1 MNVRSSNMRVIQKIG
16 RTVSRK
22 SEVPNWKLTEWTWSW
37 FDQMAVLVRA
47 CNVHSPFHFQVRPF
61 RNILLL
67 HSVDIGVVRICIDAG
82 ILPQEIF
89 TQPLTIPL
97 SICDKNVGGIT
108 WLQARLPER
117 KNGPGGCKIHWFVRV
132 TCSRLL
138 RQTLR
143 CFWNKYDGWCSVRC
157 VKKIYWS
164 QRCDRCRPN
173 GQIGGQSNSLSPRD
187 VLVRAGYKRNLRPV
201 SRNKVSVS
209 LLCSRRG
216 HLANERSEL
225 RWWYLELTGNIS
237 SKTSSVS
244 TNCVL
249 RLAGQIATGCLIKLT
264 FEWWLWRSPLVPCWI
279 VQEVA
284 VRWLR
289 KNCTWTCHQLESKVP
304 TTFAS

>member
-37 FDQMAVLVRA
+37 FAQMAVLVRA
-47 CNVHSPFHFQVRPF
+47 CNVHTPFHFQVRPF

-117 KNGPGGCKIHWFVRV
+117 KNGPGGYKIHWFVRV

-216 HLANERSEL
+216 HLANDVQSCDGGTWNLLEISRAKQVPSVRTASSDWQGRL
-225 RWWYLELTGNIS
+225 WQVVWSNWLSSDDFDVRRWYLAELFKKLPLDGSGKI
-237 SKTSSVS
+237 VPGHA
-244 TNCVL
+244 TN
-249 RLAGQIATGCLIKLT
+249 
-264 FEWWLWRSPLVPCWI
+264 
-279 VQEVA
+279 
-284 VRWLR
+284 
-289 KNCTWTCHQLESKVP
+289 
-304 TTFAS
+304 